1 VTGSESGTPEAG
13 TGAGRNVVFERLPL
27 GERSRLLAALRQETV
42 GGALLLGAAVIA
54 LVWANSP
61 WRESYHQLAD
71 TVVGPSALHLDLT
84 LQTWAADGLLAVFFF
99 VAGLEL
105 KHELVLGTLSKPSKA
120 VVPVVAAICGMV
132 VPAVLYSGTVV
143 AMGDPDAV
151 VGWGIPMATDIAFAL
166 AVLAVMGAKLPVA
179 LRAFL
184 LTLAVVDDLG
194 AILVIAVFYSHGFSA
209 LPFVLAVLGLGLYW
223 FLQQRR
229 VDSWLVYL
237 PLALVVW
244 GLMHASGVHATVAGV
259 ALGLL
264 TRVRPDPGE
273 KEAPADRYEH
283 AVRPISAGVCVPLFA
298 FFSAGVTFVGLGGSV
313 LTEPVAVAIVVGLVV
328 GKPLGVFGGAW
339 TVARFTRA
347 SLSSSLRWADVFAVG
362 VLAGIGFTVSL
373 LIDELAFDGDPVLL
387 TAAKIGV
394 LVASVLAAVLASIAL
409 GLRKRAYAAL
419 AEIEDLDSDGDGVP
433 DVYGSDANSPDSR

>member
-1 VTGSESGTPEAG
+1 
-13 TGAGRNVVFERLPL
+13 VFERLPL
-27 GERSRLLAALRQETV
+27 GERSRLLEALRQETV
-42 GGALLLGAAVIA
+42 GGALLLGAAVLA

-61 WRESYHQLAD
+61 WRESYHALAD
-71 TVVGPSALHLDLT
+71 TVVGPAALHLDLT

-105 KHELVLGTLSKPSKA
+105 KHELVLGTLSRFSKA
-120 VVPVVAAICGMV
+120 VVPVVAALAGMV
-132 VPAVLYSGTVV
+132 VPALLYTGTFV
-143 AMGDPDAV
+143 AMGAPDAAT
-151 VGWGIPMATDIAFAL
+151 GWGIPMATDIAFAL
-166 AVLAVMGAKLPVA
+166 AVLAVMGSKLPVA

-194 AILVIAVFYSHGFSA
+194 AIIVIAVFYSHGFEA
-209 LPFVLAVLGLGLYW
+209 LPFLLAVLGLGLYW

-229 VDSWLVYL
+229 VDSWLVYV

-283 AVRPISAGVCVPLFA
+283 SVRPLSAGVCVPLFA
-298 FFSAGVTFVGLGGSV
+298 FFSAGVTFVGLGGSAI
-313 LTEPVAVAIVVGLVV
+313 TEPVAVAIVVGLVV

-339 TVARFTRA
+339 TVARFTKA
-347 SLSSSLRWADVFAVG
+347 SLSSSLRWADVMAVG
-362 VLAGIGFTVSL
+362 ILAGIGFTVSL
-373 LIDELAFDGDPVLL
+373 LIDELAFEGDPARL
-387 TAAKIGV
+387 TASKIGV
-394 LVASVLAAVLASIAL
+394 LLASVIAAVLASVAL
-409 GLRKRAYAAL
+409 ASRRRAYAAL
-419 AEIEDLDSDGDGVP
+419 AEIEERDADGDGVP
-433 DVYGSDANSPDSR
+433 DVYGTDANSPDSR

>member
-1 VTGSESGTPEAG
+1 M
-13 TGAGRNVVFERLPL
+13 VFERLPL
-27 GERSRLLAALRQETV
+27 AERSRLLAALRQETV
-42 GGALLLGAAVIA
+42 GGALLLAAAVLA

-61 WRESYHQLAD
+61 WRESYHELAN
-71 TVVGPSALHLDLT
+71 TVVGPAALHLDLT

-120 VVPVVAAICGMV
+120 VVPVVAALAGMV
-132 VPAVLYSGTVV
+132 VPALLYTGTTV
-143 AMGDPDAV
+143 ALGDPDAAT
-151 VGWGIPMATDIAFAL
+151 GWGIPMATDIAFAL
-166 AVLAVMGAKLPVA
+166 AVLAVMGSKLPVA

-194 AILVIAVFYSHGFSA
+194 AILVIAVFYSHGFAA
-209 LPFVLAVLGLGLYW
+209 LPFALAVLGLALYW
-223 FLQQRR
+223 FQQQRR
-229 VDSWLVYL
+229 VDSVLVYL

-273 KEAPADRYEH
+273 TEAPADRYEH
-283 AVRPISAGVCVPLFA
+283 VVRPVSAGVCVPLFA

-313 LTEPVAVAIVVGLVV
+313 ITDPVAIAIVVGLVV

-347 SLSSSLRWADVFAVG
+347 SLSSSLRWADVLAVG

-373 LIDELAFDGDPVLL
+373 LIDELAFEDDPVRQ

-394 LVASVLAAVLASIAL
+394 LLASVLAALLASVAL
-409 GLRKRAYAAL
+409 TARKRAYAAL
-419 AEIEDLDSDGDGVP
+419 AAVEERDDDHDGVP
-433 DVYGSDANSPDSR
+433 DVYGTGANSPDSR